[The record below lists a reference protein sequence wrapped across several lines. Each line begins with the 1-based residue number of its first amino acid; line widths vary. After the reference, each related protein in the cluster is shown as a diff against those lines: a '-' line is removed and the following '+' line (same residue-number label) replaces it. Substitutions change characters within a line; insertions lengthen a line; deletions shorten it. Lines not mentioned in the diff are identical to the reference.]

1 MNKTSLLR
9 QAIGGLFFLF
19 LCSIF
24 LAGCAAQK
32 RSCPPLA
39 TADEATAVLKEYS
52 ANLKP
57 LKATGNCMLSYT
69 NEKGEKFAQS
79 FPVRI
84 WFQTSRKFCLYGDV
98 MFDPRGV
105 CFAVTGNEY
114 WTYAKPFGMYIKG
127 QINTAA
133 DDYFSN
139 PLVLV
144 DFLEPV
150 SADCNS
156 LYMADSA
163 DAILLHKVTKEPAMA
178 DKSEK
183 VRLGMPY
190 GSCNILVCRDSGL
203 CKAKK
208 IFIDCCGHFVKKV
221 EYLNCSGNLVLTA
234 ELDEYKT
241 VAQAGFSFPHKL
253 VYRHF
258 DGQNRSN
265 LMQIKLDSVK
275 LWQANPEQ
283 LKALFSPPDAN
294 NIKKE
299 AK

>member
-32 RSCPPLA
+32 RSCPPLK
-39 TADEATAVLKEYS
+39 TAQEAAAILKEYS

-57 LKATGNCMLSYT
+57 LKATGNCILSYT

-84 WFQTSRKFCLYGDV
+84 WFQSSRKFCLYGDV

-105 CFAVTGNEY
+105 CFAVTGDEY
-114 WTYAKPFGMYIKG
+114 WTYAKPFEMYIKG
-127 QINTAA
+127 KINTSA

-163 DAILLHKVTKEPAMA
+163 DAKAMA
-178 DKSEK
+178 DKSQK
-183 VRLGMPY
+183 G
-190 GSCNILVCRDSGL
+190 CNILVCRDSGL
-203 CKAKK
+203 CRAKK
-208 IFIDCCGHFVKKV
+208 IFIDRCGHFVKKV
-221 EYLNCSGNLVLTA
+221 EYLNCSGNLVLVA
-234 ELDEYKT
+234 ELDEYKN
-241 VAQAGFSFPHKL
+241 VAQADFSFPHKL

-258 DGQNRSN
+258 DGQKGSN

-283 LKALFSPPDAN
+283 LKALFSPPDVN
-294 NIKKE
+294 SIQKE

>member
-1 MNKTSLLR
+1 MNKISLLR

-32 RSCPPLA
+32 RNCPPLK
-39 TADEATAVLKEYS
+39 TAEEATAILKEYS

-57 LKATGNCMLSYT
+57 LKATGNCTLNYT
-69 NEKGEKFAQS
+69 NEKGEKFVQS

-84 WFQTSRKFCLYGDV
+84 WFQSGRKFCLYGDV

-105 CFAVTGNEY
+105 CFAVTGYEY
-114 WTYAKPFGMYIKG
+114 WTYAKTFGVYIKG
-127 QINTAA
+127 QINTAT

-156 LYMADSA
+156 LYMANA
-163 DAILLHKVTKEPAMA
+163 
-178 DKSEK
+178 EK
-183 VRLGMPY
+183 G
-190 GSCNILVCRDSGL
+190 CNILVCRNSGL

-208 IFIDCCGHFVKKV
+208 IFIDRCEHFVKKV
-221 EYLNCSGNLVLTA
+221 EYLNCSGNLVLVA
-234 ELDEYKT
+234 ELDEYKN

-258 DGQNRSN
+258 NGQKGSN

-283 LKALFSPPDAN
+283 LKALFSPPGAN
-294 NIKKE
+294 SIQKEIK
-299 AK
+299 